1 MQFRWVLPIRQV
13 CSISLGSLLSKN
25 LCSSK
30 TSHLGARL
38 ALSLSG
44 PPLEYFYSKVIFAR
58 CSADLF
64 NWSPPSV
71 RSCLACLFAWDGML
85 GVASSLFTLG
95 VILVTSAFSLYLL
108 LRGARSLGYILFYPS
123 FPAWLSC
130 QPAFSLPHSSPPRCS
145 WSFASLFYLL
155 CLPGGAVLLL
165 VLLAC
170 CFVCSCRFSCCGA
183 LFFIERKTIL
193 QCFQNWVINELSEKP
208 LV

>member
-1 MQFRWVLPIRQV
+1 
-13 CSISLGSLLSKN
+13 
-25 LCSSK
+25 
-30 TSHLGARL
+30 
-38 ALSLSG
+38 
-44 PPLEYFYSKVIFAR
+44 
-58 CSADLF
+58 
-64 NWSPPSV
+64 
-71 RSCLACLFAWDGML
+71 ML

-108 LRGARSLGYILFYPS
+108 LRGARSLGYIFFYPS

-183 LFFIERKTIL
+183 RRCRVALDSMLAQGGVPVVPVSGFWFPVRAGVQSGEGVVRCERGVGL
-193 QCFQNWVINELSEKP
+193 QFMGGTHMLSCRVNPIN
-208 LV
+208 V